1 LRTALIVFS
10 GEYDVTCRK
19 RWRGELER
27 LSCEPNVIIDF
38 SNVTNLD
45 ATCMTELLRL
55 HERRQANGFGRETV
69 VLHRPLVRRLF
80 ELLQMQDV
88 LRVVETLDEAVDK
101 EELAPLVRHAFE
113 GVIDAV
119 RPAHPHRPA
128 LQRIQHVS
136 AVGALY

>member
-1 LRTALIVFS
+1 LRTLLIVFS
-10 GEYDVTCRK
+10 GEYDVSCRK
-19 RWRGELER
+19 RWRDELER
-27 LSCEPNVIIDF
+27 LSREPNVIIDF
-38 SNVTNLD
+38 SDVTYLD

-88 LRVVETLDEAVDK
+88 LRVVETVDEAVDK
-101 EELAPLVRHAFE
+101 KELAPIVRHAFA
-113 GVIDAV
+113 GGTDAL
-119 RPAHPHRPA
+119 RPAHRPA
-128 LQRIQHVS
+128 LQRIQPVS